1 MKEARFVGVDAL
13 QTTFQVSDRETA
25 GLTLVISPN
34 VARFEGS
41 VANDKL
47 ESVADAAVVLVPDR
61 DRDRVEL
68 FQSVPTDRDGRFVFP
83 NIPPGNYKVF
93 AWEVLEPYSYFD
105 PEVLRAV
112 EQRGRALQL
121 RESSTTSLSLT
132 AIPPN

>member
-1 MKEARFVGVDAL
+1 
-13 QTTFQVSDRETA
+13 
-25 GLTLVISPN
+25 LVISPN